1 MTVVTYGPSKQFP
14 AFFTPKSG
22 YQVSHVTL
30 QMGHVTLQVGHV
42 ILEVGHVT
50 LQVGH
55 VILEVGHVKD
65 SELEFIIQYKKLK
78 LLIHS
83 VLFLPLSLCSPPPPL
98 LLPFSPPISVPLFS
112 SPSPLPPSDS
122 CRLLSMLKLHCSVQ
136 S

>member
-22 YQVSHVTL
+22 YQV
-30 QMGHVTLQVGHV
+30 GHVTLQVGHV
-42 ILEVGHVT
+42 ILEVGHVI

-55 VILEVGHVKD
+55 VILQVGYVKD

-78 LLIHS
+78 LFIHS
-83 VLFLPLSLCSPPPPL
+83 VLFLPLSLRSPPPP

-112 SPSPLPPSDS
+112 SPSPSPS
-122 CRLLSMLKLHCSVQ
+122 L
-136 S
+136 